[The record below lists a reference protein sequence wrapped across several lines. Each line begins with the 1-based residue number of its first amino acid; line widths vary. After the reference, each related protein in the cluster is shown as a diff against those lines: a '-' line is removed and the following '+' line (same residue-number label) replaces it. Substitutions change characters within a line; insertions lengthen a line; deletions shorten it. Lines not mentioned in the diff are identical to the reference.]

1 MGKTITKVIRVDNDT
16 KKLMNEFYKDMKRD
30 KTPPYA
36 VFQADTGD
44 TIVTL
49 YESGKAMFQGVSAD
63 IEAGMWESIRKDKDN
78 IDYFMDTKDTKIK
91 KEDQVDIPSD
101 IASVGSDEVGTGDY
115 YGPIVVT
122 ASFVSKDNIPFL
134 TELGVRDSKKLSD
147 EQILKIVPK
156 IIKKIPYKTIMLS
169 NKEYNDNYG
178 KDMNMNMNKIKAVL
192 HNKVLTEMV
201 KDNDYD
207 YIVVDQFEPEKSYY
221 NHLSDVPNPLKG
233 ITFITKAEDKC
244 LSVAVSSLISRY
256 IFIKEMD
263 KLGDKYGI
271 FLPKGANYYVEDVGI
286 KLVNKYG
293 EKILHDIAKLN
304 FSNTDRILKEVRK

>member
-91 KEDQVDIPSD
+91 KEEQVDIPSD

-134 TELGVRDSKKLSD
+134 NELGVRDSKKLSD

-178 KDMNMNMNKIKAVL
+178 KDMNMNKIKAVL

-256 IFIKEMD
+256 ICIKEMD

>member
-1 MGKTITKVIRVDNDT
+1 MKNKTITKVIRVDNET
-16 KKLMNEFYKDMKRD
+16 KKLMNDFYKDTKRD

-36 VFQADTGD
+36 IFQADTGD

-78 IDYFMDTKDTKIK
+78 IDYFMDTKDNKIK

-156 IIKKIPYKTIMLS
+156 IIKKIPYKMIMLS

-178 KDMNMNMNKIKAVL
+178 KDMNMNKIKAVL

>member
-91 KEDQVDIPSD
+91 KEDQVYIPSD

-178 KDMNMNMNKIKAVL
+178 KDMNMNKIKAVL

>member
-134 TELGVRDSKKLSD
+134 TEFGVKDSKKLSD

-178 KDMNMNMNKIKAVL
+178 KDMNMNKIKAVL

>member
-1 MGKTITKVIRVDNDT
+1 MKKTITKVIRVDNET
-16 KKLMNEFYKDMKRD
+16 KKIMNEFYKDVKRD

-36 VFQADTGD
+36 IFQADTGD

-63 IEAGMWESIRKDKDN
+63 IEAGMWVSIDKDKKD
-78 IDYFMDTKDTKIK
+78 IDYFMDTDIK
-91 KEDQVDIPSD
+91 KEPKEETSIPFDIS
-101 IASVGSDEVGTGDY
+101 SVGSDEVGTGDY

-122 ASFVSKDNIPFL
+122 ASYVSKDNIEFL

-169 NKEYNDNYG
+169 NKEYNEKYG
-178 KDMNMNMNKIKAVL
+178 KNMNMNKIKAVL
-192 HNKVLTEMV
+192 HNKVLSEMI
-201 KDNDYD
+201 KDNNYD

-221 NHLSDVPNPLKG
+221 NHLSESTNVVKN

-256 IFIKEMD
+256 IFVKEMD

-271 FLPKGANYYVEDVGI
+271 FLPKGANYYVEDIGI
-286 KLVNKYG
+286 KLVEKYG
-293 EKILHDIAKLN
+293 IGILKNIAKLN
-304 FSNTDRILKEVRK
+304 FSNTDRILKEVKK

>member
-78 IDYFMDTKDTKIK
+78 IDYFMDTKDTKVK
-91 KEDQVDIPSD
+91 KDIEVAIPSD

-178 KDMNMNMNKIKAVL
+178 KDMNMNKIKAVL

-256 IFIKEMD
+256 IFIKVMD

>member
-91 KEDQVDIPSD
+91 KEEQVDIPSD

-134 TELGVRDSKKLSD
+134 NELGVRDSKKLSD

-178 KDMNMNMNKIKAVL
+178 KDMNMNKINAVL

>member
-1 MGKTITKVIRVDNDT
+1 MKNKTITKVIRVDNET
-16 KKLMNEFYKDMKRD
+16 KKLMADFYKDMKRD

-36 VFQADTGD
+36 IFQADTGD

-49 YESGKAMFQGVSAD
+49 YESGKTMFQGVSAD
-63 IEAGMWESIRKDKDN
+63 IEAGMWESIGKDKEN
-78 IDYFMDTKDTKIK
+78 IDYFIDREEVKEK
-91 KEDQVDIPSD
+91 KEETTIPIDIS
-101 IASVGSDEVGTGDY
+101 SVGSDEVGTGDY

-122 ASFVSKDNIPFL
+122 ASYVNKDDIPFL
-134 TELGVRDSKKLSD
+134 TELGVKDSKKLSD

-156 IIKKIPYKTIMLS
+156 IIKKIKYKTIMLS
-169 NKEYNDNYG
+169 NKEYNKNYG
-178 KDMNMNMNKIKAVL
+178 KDMNMNKIKAVL

-201 KDNDYD
+201 KDNEYD
-207 YIVVDQFEPEKSYY
+207 YIVVDQFEPESSYY
-221 NHLSDVPNPLKG
+221 KHLSEVPSPLKG

-244 LSVAVSSLISRY
+244 LSVACSSLISRY
-256 IFIKEMD
+256 IFVKEID

-286 KLVNKYG
+286 KLVEKYG
-293 EKILHDIAKLN
+293 VNVLKEVAKLN

>member
-1 MGKTITKVIRVDNDT
+1 MKNKTITKVIRVDNET
-16 KKLMNEFYKDMKRD
+16 KKLMNDFYRDMKRD

-36 VFQADTGD
+36 IFQADTGD

-49 YESGKAMFQGVSAD
+49 YESGKAMFQGIAAD
-63 IEAGMWESIRKDKDN
+63 IEAGMWESIGKDKEN
-78 IDYFMDTKDTKIK
+78 IDYFIDRENVKEK
-91 KEDQVDIPSD
+91 KEETTIPIDIS
-101 IASVGSDEVGTGDY
+101 SVGSDEVGTGDY

-122 ASFVSKDNIPFL
+122 ASYVNKEDIPFL
-134 TELGVRDSKKLSD
+134 TELGVKDSKKLSD

-156 IIKKIPYKTIMLS
+156 IIKRIKYKTIMLS
-169 NKEYNDNYG
+169 NKEYNEKYG
-178 KDMNMNMNKIKAVL
+178 KDMNMNKIKAVL

-201 KDNDYD
+201 KDNVYD
-207 YIVVDQFEPEKSYY
+207 YIVVDQFEPESSYY
-221 NHLSDVPNPLKG
+221 KHLSEVPNPLRG

-244 LSVAVSSLISRY
+244 LSVACASLISRY
-256 IFIKEMD
+256 IFVKEID

-286 KLVNKYG
+286 KLVEKYG
-293 EKILHDIAKLN
+293 VNVLKEVAKLN

>member
-91 KEDQVDIPSD
+91 KEEQVDIPSD

-178 KDMNMNMNKIKAVL
+178 KDMNMNKIKAVL

-271 FLPKGANYYVEDVGI
+271 FLPKGANYYVEDIGI

-304 FSNTDRILKEVRK
+304 FSNTNRILKEVRK

>member
-78 IDYFMDTKDTKIK
+78 IDYFMDTKDTKVK

-178 KDMNMNMNKIKAVL
+178 KDMNMNKIKAVL

>member
-91 KEDQVDIPSD
+91 KEEQVDIPSD

-156 IIKKIPYKTIMLS
+156 IIKKIPYKT
-169 NKEYNDNYG
+169 
-178 KDMNMNMNKIKAVL
+178 NMNKIKAVL

>member
-1 MGKTITKVIRVDNDT
+1 MSKTITKVIRVDNDT
-16 KKLMNEFYKDMKRD
+16 KKLMNEFYKDIKRD

-78 IDYFMDTKDTKIK
+78 IDYFVDTKEVNIK
-91 KEDQVDIPSD
+91 KDIEIEIPSD
-101 IASVGSDEVGTGDY
+101 ISSVGSDEVGTGDY

-169 NKEYNDNYG
+169 NKEYNDNYS
-178 KDMNMNMNKIKAVL
+178 KDMNMNKIKAVL

-201 KDNDYD
+201 KDNNYD

-271 FLPKGANYYVEDVGI
+271 FLPKGANYYVEDIGI

-304 FSNTDRILKEVRK
+304 FSNTNRILKEVRK

>member
-91 KEDQVDIPSD
+91 KEEQVDIPSD

-178 KDMNMNMNKIKAVL
+178 KDMNMNKIKAVL

-304 FSNTDRILKEVRK
+304 FSNTDRILKEIRK

>member
-101 IASVGSDEVGTGDY
+101 ISSVGSDEVGTGDY

-178 KDMNMNMNKIKAVL
+178 KNMNMNKIKAVL

>member
-91 KEDQVDIPSD
+91 KEEQVDIPSD

-134 TELGVRDSKKLSD
+134 TKLGVRDSKKLSD

-178 KDMNMNMNKIKAVL
+178 KDMNMNKIKAVL

>member
-78 IDYFMDTKDTKIK
+78 IDYFMDTKDNKIK
-91 KEDQVDIPSD
+91 KEYQVDIPSD

-178 KDMNMNMNKIKAVL
+178 KDMNMNKIKAVL

>member
-63 IEAGMWESIRKDKDN
+63 IEAGMWENIRKDKDN

-91 KEDQVDIPSD
+91 KEEQVDIPSD

-134 TELGVRDSKKLSD
+134 TKLGVRDSKKLSD

-178 KDMNMNMNKIKAVL
+178 KDMNMNKIKAVL

>member
-78 IDYFMDTKDTKIK
+78 IDYFMDTKDTKFK
-91 KEDQVDIPSD
+91 KDIEVEILSD
-101 IASVGSDEVGTGDY
+101 ISSVGSDEVGTGDY

-122 ASFVSKDNIPFL
+122 ASFVSKENIPFL

-178 KDMNMNMNKIKAVL
+178 KDMNMNKIKAVL

-201 KDNDYD
+201 KDNNYD

>member
-1 MGKTITKVIRVDNDT
+1 LGKTITKVIRVDNDT

-178 KDMNMNMNKIKAVL
+178 KDMNMNKIKAVL

-207 YIVVDQFEPEKSYY
+207 YIVVDQFESEKSYY

>member
-78 IDYFMDTKDTKIK
+78 IDYFMDTKDTKVK

-178 KDMNMNMNKIKAVL
+178 KDMNMNKIKAVL

-201 KDNDYD
+201 KDNNYD

>member
-78 IDYFMDTKDTKIK
+78 IDYFMDTKDTKVK
-91 KEDQVDIPSD
+91 KDIEVEIPSD

-178 KDMNMNMNKIKAVL
+178 KDMNMNKIKAVL

-207 YIVVDQFEPEKSYY
+207 YIVVDQFEPEKSY

>member
-91 KEDQVDIPSD
+91 KEEQVDIPSD

-178 KDMNMNMNKIKAVL
+178 KDMNMNKIKAVL

-207 YIVVDQFEPEKSYY
+207 YIVVDQFEHEKSYY